1 MEPSAFLLILKT
13 HLEPSAFRP
22 GGTSLTVSQVPFLAK
37 EFNSDAM
44 ASIHLSA
51 SGEFIASVY
60 VDDSME
66 EVVVAII
73 TLSVFECIHLAK
85 ASKCSTCSSGSQVH
99 SSYPVHLTLYRGVPS
114 ITLSSIIASTSH
126 SVSLSFGGVYSA
138 FRISVSSKTISREI
152 TTLRFSGSQRR

>member
-13 HLEPSAFRP
+13 HLEPRAFRP

-51 SGEFIASVY
+51 SGEFITSIY
-60 VDDSME
+60 VDGSTE

-73 TLSVFECIHLAK
+73 TLLVFECIHSVK
-85 ASKCSTCSSGSQVH
+85 ASKCSTCSSDSQVH
-99 SSYPVHLTLYRGVPS
+99 STYPVHLTLYRGVPS
-114 ITLSSIIASTSH
+114 IMLSSCIASTSH
-126 SVSLSFGGVYSA
+126 SVLLSFGGIYSA
-138 FRISVSSKTISREI
+138 FRISVLSKTTSREI
-152 TTLRFSGSQRR
+152 ITLC

>member
-13 HLEPSAFRP
+13 HLEPRAFRP

-60 VDDSME
+60 VDGSTE
-66 EVVVAII
+66 EVVVAI
-73 TLSVFECIHLAK
+73 
-85 ASKCSTCSSGSQVH
+85 
-99 SSYPVHLTLYRGVPS
+99 

-138 FRISVSSKTISREI
+138 FRISVSSKTTSREI
-152 TTLRFSGSQRR
+152 ITLRFSGSQRR